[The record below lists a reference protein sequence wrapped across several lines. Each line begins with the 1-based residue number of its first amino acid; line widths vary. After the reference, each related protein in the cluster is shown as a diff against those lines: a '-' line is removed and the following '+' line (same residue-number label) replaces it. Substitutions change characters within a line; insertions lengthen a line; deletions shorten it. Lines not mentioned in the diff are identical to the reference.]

1 MFNLKITSLI
11 HVNTWETMDSLK
23 NEFKKVFDMSQTLIT
38 HNLGFPRIGADREL
52 KKAQEAYW
60 RGDIAQIELEAIG
73 RELRQRHWQLQADA
87 GLDLIPTGDFAWY
100 DQVLTLSATLGN
112 IPQRHRKSHI
122 LTDAADHTVHEGCC
136 AAHGQ
141 AHAQATSSACT
152 DIDLDTL
159 FRVARGRAPSGAA
172 SSASDMTKWFD
183 TNYHY
188 LVPEFHPKQE
198 FKLSWTQIIDE
209 TTEAI
214 AKGFKVKPVILGPLS
229 YLWLGK
235 EKAEG
240 FDRFDLLENL
250 LPAYKQLLQALADT
264 GAEWVQIDEPILV
277 LDLPAKWQQA
287 FERVYHSLKHPQLKT
302 LVATYFGALGENLST
317 AINLP
322 VAGLHIDAVRAPEQV
337 LTLVDRL
344 AAHKILSVGIVD
356 GRNIWRN
363 DLQKSLNLLHTAHT
377 RLGDRLWI
385 APSCSLLHSPVD
397 LQRETKLDVDIKSWL
412 AFAKQ
417 KVQEV
422 VCLKNLLTRPFDAI
436 AQQELAL
443 SNSAVLARS
452 LSPKIHNPQV
462 QARLKAVQPADAQR
476 NSVFAQRI
484 KQQQAILQLPL
495 FPTTTIGS
503 FPQTDF
509 IRQTRREFKQGDID
523 AQDYEQKIRA
533 EIAAC
538 IARQEKIGLDV
549 LVHGEAERNDMV
561 EYFGEQLDG
570 YTFTQYGWVQSYG
583 SRCVKP
589 PIIYGD
595 VSRPFPITVEWAR
608 YAQSLSNKPVKG
620 MLTGPIT
627 MLFWSFVRDDQPRAT
642 TALQIALALRD
653 EVIDLEAAGIKVIQ
667 IDEPAIREGLPL
679 RNKDRADYLDW
690 AVFAFRVSAS
700 GVQDKTQIHT
710 HMCYSEFN
718 DIIEAIADLDADVI
732 TIETSR
738 SDGELLQAFENF
750 NYPNDIG
757 PGVYD
762 IHSPNVPEVADM
774 VNLLK
779 RAAREISVER
789 LWVNPDC
796 GLKTRRWPET
806 EEALIRMQEAAIILR
821 NLYSKN
827 DSSQKIANGDF
838 ATKELA

>member
-1 MFNLKITSLI
+1 MTQIFL
-11 HVNTWETMDSLK
+11 NT
-23 NEFKKVFDMSQTLIT
+23 NPIVT

-52 KKAQEAYW
+52 KKALEAYW
-60 RGDIAQIELEAIG
+60 RGDITQSQLEDVG
-73 RELRQRHWQLQADA
+73 RELRRKHWQLQADA

-112 IPQRHRKSHI
+112 IPARHRKGVDAGHSHS
-122 LTDAADHTVHEGCC
+122 ADTQTCC
-136 AAHGQ
+136 AH
-141 AHAQATSSACT
+141 HAQQDAHTFDNQACT

-159 FRVARGRAPSGAA
+159 FRVARGRAPSGNA

-188 LVPEFHPKQE
+188 LVPEFHRNQN
-198 FKLSWTQIIDE
+198 FALSWTQIIDE
-209 TTEAI
+209 TKEAI
-214 AKGFKVKPVILGPLS
+214 ALGHNAKPVIIGPLT

-235 EKAEG
+235 EKESS
-240 FDRFDLLENL
+240 FDRLELLEKIV
-250 LPAYKQLLQALADT
+250 PVYEQLLTALADT
-264 GAEWVQIDEPILV
+264 GVQWVQIDEPILV
-277 LDLPAKWQQA
+277 LDLPLAWQQA
-287 FERVYHSLKHPQLKT
+287 FEAVYHRLQNKQLKI
-302 LVATYFGALGENLST
+302 LLATYFGELGENITT
-317 AINLP
+317 AVNLP
-322 VAGLHIDAVRAPEQV
+322 VAGLHIDVVRAPAQL
-337 LTLVDRL
+337 LTVIDRL
-344 AAHKILSVGIVD
+344 PAHKILSVGIVD

-363 DLQKSLNLLHTAHT
+363 DLEKSLVSLKLARE

-397 LQRETKLDVDIKSWL
+397 LNREEKLSLEIKNWF

-417 KVQEV
+417 KVEEV
-422 VCLKNLLTRPFDAI
+422 VSLKTLLLQPLDGN
-436 AQQELAL
+436 AL
-443 SNSAVLARS
+443 KALDNSKAAAKSRL
-452 LSPKIHNPQV
+452 LSPRIHNPEV
-462 QARLKAVQPADAQR
+462 QNRLRAIKPEH
-476 NSVFAQRI
+476 AQRI
-484 KQQQAILQLPL
+484 SVFSKRIEKQQALLQLPL
-495 FPTTTIGS
+495 FPTTSIGS
-503 FPQTDF
+503 FPQTEH
-509 IRQTRREFKQGDID
+509 IRQTRSEFKQNKIN
-523 AQDYEQKIRA
+523 AVEYENRIRQ
-533 EIAAC
+533 EIADC
-538 IARQEKIGLDV
+538 IARQEKLGIDV

-570 YTFTQYGWVQSYG
+570 YAFTQYGWVQSYG

-589 PIIYGD
+589 PIIFGD
-595 VSRPFPITVEWAR
+595 VSRPSPITIQWAR

-642 TALQIALALRD
+642 TAQQIALALRD
-653 EVIDLEAAGIKVIQ
+653 EVVDLEAAGIKVIQ

-679 RNKDRADYLDW
+679 RTKDRAEYLKW
-690 AVFAFRVSAS
+690 AVKAFRISAS
-700 GVQDKTQIHT
+700 GVQDGTQIHT

-718 DIIEAIADLDADVI
+718 DIIAAIADLDADVI

-738 SDGELLQAFENF
+738 SDGELLQAFESF

-762 IHSPNVPEVADM
+762 IHSPNVPEVQTM

-779 RAAREISVER
+779 RAAREIPVER

-806 EEALIRMQEAAIILR
+806 EAALERMVEAAKILR
-821 NLYSKN
+821 AEYATNTSNKIYS
-827 DSSQKIANGDF
+827 ANEV
-838 ATKELA
+838 A